1 MIGCCPCYLIN
12 VSDRDMRAASSCRVS
27 RIILYLCFIWWIQRH
42 QGASCNVIG
51 DEYSKRPET
60 INYCVDIS
68 SDDNI
73 CSIDPMNTL
82 ERVYTKGS
90 LNTFNVGVAQTID
103 GTEDEKNCIRNVL
116 TQMNHYWYNEVLS
129 NFEYDEARASW

>member
-1 MIGCCPCYLIN
+1 
-12 VSDRDMRAASSCRVS
+12 MRAASSCRVS
-27 RIILYLCFIWWIQRH
+27 GITLYLCFIWWIQRH
-42 QGASCNVIG
+42 QGAGCNVIG

-60 INYCVDIS
+60 INYCVGIS
-68 SDDNI
+68 SDDST
-73 CSIDPMNTL
+73 CSIDPMITL
-82 ERVYTKGS
+82 ERVYSKGS

-103 GTEDEKNCIRNVL
+103 GTEDEKNGIRNVL